1 MEQPLPPLRDVE
13 GFQCYL
19 IDSERV
25 RQLSVME
32 IKTNADLISAVMGP
46 TSWDTLCKK
55 CGQASNGCPGHPAH
69 MELRVPCFAVGTIP
83 TLIKILNLVCFY
95 CRKLRIGDEM
105 CQQVLKLPCE
115 RRLGVLQK
123 YTRFFRQCSCGMTY
137 IKWTT
142 ESGHDNILRGVVV
155 LNKFDSKKY
164 KTDPTWSPIV
174 FGPVEIQQL
183 LEFISKDEHMMS
195 IMGLGKYNLPKA
207 RMFDALAVPPITTR
221 PNSVFPTKNG
231 SKQYPNDWTKHL
243 KNVLQS
249 KLLLELKLAQSNEP
263 IVLSQYQYKGFIH
276 PDFRVCFQK
285 EDLTSETRKQ
295 LNRQQRLSYRSQL
308 QVINQKLSK
317 CKLSNESSYEMITK
331 QCAWRNL
338 QNQISAF
345 HFEKYRKLIPKNA
358 QYGKTPNSVD
368 TKFKKTSKSKQSS
381 RMQGYIVAWRKY
393 HYARLVLEGCTWIH
407 PTYCGLPQKTCMGL
421 TITVPVST
429 FNMDLA
435 HKWVL
440 NGPHHYPGAN
450 MIIMKDGREVDLEHY
465 DNRRDINIK
474 DVAYVCRHLLEHDW
488 VIVNRAP
495 TLHRGSTMGFQVTVV
510 PNSFVINL
518 HVCVFLPF
526 NADCDGDE
534 LNVHIPQTVEARAEV
549 MEIMAV
555 KYHTMKDGGL
565 WIKFSQNAVIGAFL
579 LTHHDTFLTKDQ
591 VSVLLGHV
599 NRHITMPPPAM
610 YKPNKLWTGKQVM
623 GCLLPKSIKT
633 QAVFTEEVLNGFLK
647 EIIIY
652 HSLDEAMTFLHEVYL
667 VTQEYIDM
675 RGHSCSYHQLYWDES
690 DQVPHYEKLTSMQHE
705 SEEVVGQ
712 HIQFYTKSIQDQVE
726 KIVLERDRNTL
737 HNGYLAMIQSGTKA
751 NLASLTQM
759 MGVVGQS
766 YLTHERLPT
775 VSSHFEPN
783 DKSLVAHGFIR
794 NSYAMGLTFHDI
806 ITQSQPTTESVIN
819 KIKGTSQSGYLERKM
834 AYCNM
839 GIVSDTYGHAIDSYG
854 GHRRERAFHRDD
866 IKRPGPTVW
875 YTYGGDSLDPQYL
888 VWETITPPTEQQWP
902 MNGDSFYRDS
912 WSLWYRIQH
921 QDLKF
926 KAPFIIKHLF
936 NQAKTNE
943 EATDLSHDEIIKS
956 FLYIW
961 ECMVKERIIPEQHL
975 KMQVLLRQ
983 WCCPYNV
990 LHVYKL
996 SSSAWY
1002 QVLNLI
1008 YHGVR
1013 KRNVI
1018 PGEAIGMNLTHC
1030 VGEVHTQNIL
1040 KSPHSSGKKSSQLTG
1055 CGRLTH
1061 LVDANNS
1068 LATMTIVFLP
1078 HVEEAE
1084 VHYTAM
1090 SWRTVY
1096 LSEILSD
1103 YPKIDESSM
1112 TIRLHIDPKL
1122 KFHYLVQDFH
1132 IFMALRHT
1140 MQLPYSAIKQV
1151 NPHLFCIQLSS
1162 AGNIWNF
1169 ALKQI
1174 KHHVKNTVAYGLYG
1188 IAYNIYHQTIVR
1200 GKAEGIVKYIIEKQA
1215 SNRWACITDQSDFS
1229 LWKNHPL
1236 VDPVLSYSSNTADT
1250 QKYMGVYA
1258 TTQVLTHEFVTIMG
1272 GSTDT
1277 RHLELMARYMTMSG
1291 FHEGYKKNE
1300 VARRTAPMQQGAFEE
1315 SSKHIMEN
1323 CDMGRWDPGNT
1334 IAAAAIC
1341 NKNMN
1346 LGTGY
1351 NFEMLMPSKLP
1362 IRTPKQE
1369 FQPQRHVMVP
1379 YFNGLRCILLF
1390 TTYKSRVQM
1399 FIMDHQKNITKL
1411 KHMPAKLPIPLF
1423 AGTILDGELVLMPD
1437 GSYCFAMTDCY
1448 LMCGNTTKH
1457 LRYDQRWELAVLSL
1471 QLISKCPSAT
1481 KSVLHQISPHVIKA
1495 SVYPHLYNLLI
1506 SHPEIPFSLHVKPMV
1521 ELSNIEKFRHT
1532 LPLEA
1537 LDLFDTS
1544 LEVSPFLRLRSHH
1557 IVCLVE
1563 PHIESVKDWPWPKGT
1578 PALLEH
1584 YRFYRG
1590 QVLLRSLEGYLLSA
1604 ADIAYD
1610 NVTLPCIMNCEYRDR
1625 RWIALTPQ
1633 QSLAYTWKDMM
1644 ETITSI
1650 AERIHPNELRAQ
1662 ALVQDS

>member
-1 MEQPLPPLRDVE
+1 MESLPPLREVDAL
-13 GFQCYL
+13 QCFL
-19 IDSERV
+19 VDSERV
-25 RQLSVME
+25 RRQSVLE
-32 IKTNADLISAVMGP
+32 IKTNADL
-46 TSWDTLCKK
+46 TSGILGCKTWDSLCEK
-55 CGQASNGCPGHPAH
+55 CGQASNGCPGHTGH
-69 MELRVPCFAVGTIP
+69 MELPLPCFHVGAIP
-83 TLIKILNLVCFY
+83 TLIKILNIVCFY
-95 CRKLRIGDEM
+95 CRKLRIGDAM
-105 CQQVLKLPCE
+105 CQQVLEMPCE
-115 RRLGVLQK
+115 KRLTALQK
-123 YTRFFRQCSCGMTY
+123 YTRFYRQCSCGMTF

-155 LNKFDSKKY
+155 LNKHDCKKY
-164 KTDPTWSPIV
+164 KNDPKWTPIS

-183 LEFISKDEHMMS
+183 LEHISNDQHMMS
-195 IMGLGKYNLPKA
+195 IMGLGQYNLPRA
-207 RMFDALAVPPITTR
+207 RMFSALAVPALTTR

-249 KLLLELKLAQSNEP
+249 KLLLELKLKLSKDP
-263 IVLSQYQYKGFIH
+263 VLLSQYQFKGFIH

-295 LNRQQRLSYRSQL
+295 LNRQQRLLYRSQL

-317 CKLSNESSYEMITK
+317 CKLSNEQSYEMITN

-338 QNQISAF
+338 QNQIAAF

-421 TITVPVST
+421 TISVPVSS
-429 FNMDLA
+429 FNMALA
-435 HKWVL
+435 HKWIL

-465 DNRRDINIK
+465 DNRRDIDIK
-474 DVAYVCRHLLEHDW
+474 EVAYVCRHLLEHDW

-534 LNVHIPQTVEARAEV
+534 LNVHIPQTIEARAEV
-549 MEIMAV
+549 MNIMAV

-565 WIKFSQNAVIGAFL
+565 WIKCSQNASIGIFL
-579 LTHHDTFLTKDQ
+579 LTHHDTFLSKDQ
-591 VSVLLGHV
+591 VSVLLGHL
-599 NRHITMPPPAM
+599 NRFIVLPPPAIR
-610 YKPNKLWTGKQVM
+610 KPERLWTGKQVFSVLIPFA
-623 GCLLPKSIKT
+623 CHVNA
-633 QAVFTEEVLNGFLK
+633 AVTEEVLNGFLK

-667 VTQEYIDM
+667 VAQEYIDM
-675 RGHSCSYHQLYWDES
+675 RGHSCSYHQLYWEDS
-690 DQVPHYEKLTSMQHE
+690 DNTPHYHKLQSMEHQ
-705 SEEVVGQ
+705 SEDVVGQ

-726 KIVLERDRNTL
+726 KIVTERDANTL
-737 HNGYLAMIQSGTKA
+737 HNGYLAMIRSGTKA

-766 YLTHERLPT
+766 YLTQERLPT
-775 VSSHFEPN
+775 VSSHFEAN

-839 GIVSDTYGHAIDSYG
+839 GMISDTFGHAIDSYG
-854 GHRRERAFHRDD
+854 GHRREHAFRRED
-866 IKRPGPTVW
+866 IHKPGPTVW

-888 VWETITPPTEQQWP
+888 LWETITPPTPEQWP
-902 MNGDSFYRDS
+902 LISGTSTSRIFYKES
-912 WSLWYRIQH
+912 WELWNQIKDY
-921 QDLKF
+921 DLKF
-926 KAPFIIKHLF
+926 KSPFHIKHLF
-936 NQAKTNE
+936 TRVKTNE
-943 EATDLSHDEIIKS
+943 DSPDMTDEEIITS
-956 FLYIW
+956 FTYIW
-961 ECMVKERIIPEQHL
+961 DCMVKERIIPSQHL
-975 KMQVLLRQ
+975 KMNVLLRQ

-990 LHVYKL
+990 KVVWRL

-1002 QVLNLI
+1002 KLLNLI
-1008 YHGVR
+1008 YHGIR
-1013 KRNVI
+1013 KRNVA
-1018 PGEAIGMNLTHC
+1018 PGEAVGMNLTHS

-1040 KSPHSSGKKSSQLTG
+1040 KSPHSSGKKSVQLTG

-1078 HVEEAE
+1078 EVTEAE

-1090 SWRTVY
+1090 TWRTVNF
-1096 LSEILSD
+1096 SDILLD

-1122 KFHYLVQDFH
+1122 KLYYLIHDYH
-1132 IFMALRHT
+1132 IILALHHT
-1140 MQLPYSAIKQV
+1140 MQLPFSAIRQV
-1151 NPHLFCIQLSS
+1151 NPTLFCIQLT
-1162 AGNIWNF
+1162 AAVKIWNF

-1174 KHHVKNTVAYGLYG
+1174 KHHVKNTVAYALYG
-1188 IAYNIYHQTIVR
+1188 IAYNIYHQTVVR
-1200 GKAEGIVKYIIEKQA
+1200 GKAEGVVKYIIEKNA
-1215 SNRWACITDQSDFS
+1215 ANRWTCITDQSDFS

-1236 VDPVLSYSSNTADT
+1236 VDKHLSYSSNTADT
-1250 QKYMGVYA
+1250 QKFMGIYA
-1258 TTQVLTHEFVTIMG
+1258 TTQLLTQEFVSVMG
-1272 GSTDT
+1272 GSTDP

-1291 FHEGYKKNE
+1291 VHEGYKKNE
-1300 VARRTAPMQQGAFEE
+1300 VAKRTAPMQQASFEE

-1323 CDMGRWDPGNT
+1323 CDLGRWDPGNT

-1341 NKNMN
+1341 NKSMN
-1346 LGTGY
+1346 LGSGY
-1351 NFEMLMPSKLP
+1351 CFQMLVPDQIPFRPSP
-1362 IRTPKQE
+1362 RE
-1369 FQPQRHVMVP
+1369 FQPQRHVMLP
-1379 YFNGLRCILLF
+1379 CFNGVRCLLLF
-1390 TTYKSRVQM
+1390 TTYKSRIHM
-1399 FIMDHQKNITKL
+1399 FVMDHQKNITKL
-1411 KHMPAKLPIPLF
+1411 KHMPSKLPIPLF
-1423 AGTILDGELVLMPD
+1423 AGTVLDGELVLMPD
-1437 GSYCFAMTDCY
+1437 GSYCFAMMDCY

-1457 LRYDQRWELAVLSL
+1457 LRYDQRWELAVLAL
-1471 QLISKCPSAT
+1471 YLISKCSCSTRIQVKMSPKVV
-1481 KSVLHQISPHVIKA
+1481 KS
-1495 SVYPHLYNLLI
+1495 SVYPHLYNTVI
-1506 SHPEIPFSLHVKPMV
+1506 RHPEIPFGLHVKPMV
-1521 ELSNIEKFRHT
+1521 ELNNAERFHHV
-1532 LPLEA
+1532 LPVEA
-1537 LDLFDTS
+1537 MDLFDTS
-1544 LEVSPFLRLRSHH
+1544 LEVSTFLRLRSHQ
-1557 IVCLVE
+1557 ITCMVE
-1563 PHIESVKDWPWPKGT
+1563 PFEPIGNWTWPQGT
-1578 PALLEH
+1578 PSVVDH
-1584 YRFYRG
+1584 YRIPQGR
-1590 QVLLRSLEGYLLSA
+1590 VILRSLDGIVFSA
-1604 ADIAYD
+1604 AELSCPT
-1610 NVTLPCIMNCEYRDR
+1610 NLPCVMSCEFRDQK
-1625 RWIALTPQ
+1625 WIAISPQ
-1633 QSLAYTWKDMM
+1633 QSLAYTWKDIT
-1644 ETITSI
+1644 ETIVSI
-1650 AERIHPNELRAQ
+1650 AEHIHPSELRAYTMT
-1662 ALVQDS
+1662 S